1 MPPIDT
7 SGVKRVGPTIAAGV
21 ALGSAAVPALVL
33 NSDSSDDRGSLTFG
47 TGTGQVAGVALT
59 FTFAVPKDPNRLP
72 VVNLT
77 ETTVAAAALN
87 PAITAISATGFSV
100 SVAAP
105 AASQGNT
112 VYGLQW
118 SVID

>member
-7 SGVKRVGPTIAAGV
+7 SGVKRTGPAIAAGA
-21 ALGSAAVPALVL
+21 ALGIAPPALVL

-47 TGTGQVAGVALT
+47 SGSSPAAGVALV

-87 PAITAISATGFSV
+87 PAVTAVTATGFSI